1 MFFGCL
7 ELRKTMN
14 QQILRKENQV
24 MKSGRPLEYDL
35 EEVLE
40 IAMHL
45 FWRKGYNDTSI
56 SDLLKAM
63 KISKST
69 FYYAFNSKY
78 QLFEQCIYRLRDR
91 QIAKTMI
98 DLQQA
103 ENGRSFIEKLL
114 YDIEKITY
122 AKESSHN
129 DFLMDTVFETSE
141 HHPRIATLISNTSLR
156 FVEILKLAIERGQS
170 ERVISEHKDPNE
182 LAYYFISS
190 IAGLRTMAKANTEQR
205 NIRNIISITLT
216 ALD

>member
-1 MFFGCL
+1 
-7 ELRKTMN
+7 
-14 QQILRKENQV
+14 

-56 SDLLKAM
+56 SDLLDAM

-91 QIAKTMI
+91 QVAKTMI

-103 ENGRSFIEKLL
+103 DNGRSFIEKLL
-114 YDIEKITY
+114 YDIERMTY
-122 AKESSHN
+122 SKELSHN
-129 DFLMDTVFETSE
+129 CFLMDTVFEATE
-141 HHPRIATLISNTSLR
+141 HHPKISTLISNTSLR

-170 ERVISEHKDPNE
+170 EQVISEHKDPNE
-182 LAYYFISS
+182 LAFYFISS